1 MRIIAVP
8 LGYLLTWLYEFVGS
22 YGLTLIIFTVA
33 IKLAMYPLYAK
44 QIKST
49 AGMAAMQPK
58 IQEIQQKYSKDQALM
73 NEKLQEL
80 YQKEG
85 FSMYNGCLPM
95 IIQMVIIMGLFALLR
110 NPMNY
115 IESEQ
120 MLLAIHESFLWIPDL
135 AQPDKWILPIISGVA
150 TFIAFAFSQTSQPGA
165 NAAQAKIMTNMMKYF
180 FPVMILL
187 MARSYP
193 AGLAIYWAG
202 SQVVQIFYNLRFK
215 KLKKKIAEQSKT
227 TNVKKKKPVRA

>member
-1 MRIIAVP
+1 MKFIAVP
-8 LGYLLTWLYEFVGS
+8 LGYLLTWLYDFVGS
-22 YGLTLIIFTVA
+22 YGLSLIIFTVA

-49 AGMAAMQPK
+49 VGMTKMQPK
-58 IQEIQQKYSKDQALM
+58 VQEIQQKYRNDQAMM

-80 YQKEG
+80 YKQEG
-85 FSMYNGCLPM
+85 FSMYGGCLPM
-95 IIQMVIIMGLFALLR
+95 IIQMVIIMGLFSLLR
-110 NPMNY
+110 NPMAY

-120 MLLAIHESFLWIPDL
+120 MLLAIHESFAWIPDL
-135 AQPDKWILPIISGVA
+135 AQPDKWILPIVSGVA
-150 TFIAFAFSQTSQPGA
+150 TFIAFAFSQTNQPAGG
-165 NAAQAKIMTNMMKYF
+165 NAAQMKIMTNMMKYF

-202 SQVVQIFYNLRFK
+202 SQVVQIFYNIRFK
-215 KLKKKIAEQSKT
+215 SMKKKMMSQSKS
-227 TNVKKKKPVRA
+227 KKKPVKA

>member
-8 LGYLLTWLYEFVGS
+8 LGYLLTWLYDFVGS
-22 YGLTLIIFTVA
+22 YGLSLIIFTVA
-33 IKLAMYPLYAK
+33 IKLAMYPLYSK

-49 AGMAAMQPK
+49 VGMTKMQPK
-58 IQEIQQKYSKDQALM
+58 VQEIQQKYRNDQAMM

-80 YQKEG
+80 YKQEG
-85 FSMYNGCLPM
+85 FSMYGGCLPM
-95 IIQMVIIMGLFALLR
+95 IIQMVIIMGLFSLLR
-110 NPMNY
+110 NPMSY

-135 AQPDKWILPIISGVA
+135 AQPDKWILPIVSGVA
-150 TFIAFAFSQTSQPGA
+150 TFIAFAFSQTSQPGG
-165 NAAQAKIMTNMMKYF
+165 NAAQMKMMTNMMKYF

-202 SQVVQIFYNLRFK
+202 SQVVQIFYNIRFK
-215 KLKKKIAEQSKT
+215 KLKKKLMNPTKT
-227 TNVKKKKPVRA
+227 KKKPVKA